1 MSIVS
6 QKLRDSAGHHDA
18 YCTLQITGVCGD
30 STTDKTA
37 GCVLCHVRLIGE
49 AGGAQKPDDTL
60 ACFGCGPCHDV
71 FDGRVPGLEK
81 NSADWMF
88 YALRGMTRTLRWW
101 QQWGFITIKGA
112 K

>member
-1 MSIVS
+1 MTIISNA
-6 QKLRDSAGHHDA
+6 LRNSAGHHA
-18 YCTLQITGVCGD
+18 AHCMYEIAGVCRD

-49 AGGAQKPDDTL
+49 AGGAQKPDDTC
-60 ACFGCGPCHDV
+60 AAFGCGACHDV

-88 YALRGMTRTLRWW
+88 YAIRGMTRTIRWW
-101 QQWGFITIKGA
+101 HQHGYLTIKGA

>member
-6 QKLRDSAGHHDA
+6 QKLRDSAGHHA
-18 YCTLQITGVCGD
+18 AHCMYEIAGVCRD
-30 STTDKTA
+30 ATTDKTA

-49 AGGAQKPDDTL
+49 AGGAQKPDDTC
-60 ACFGCGPCHDV
+60 AAFGCGACHDV

-81 NSADWMF
+81 NSPEWNF
-88 YALRGMTRTLRWW
+88 YALRAVVRQLRWW
-101 QQWGFITIKGA
+101 RQWGFITIKGV